1 MNRKTKLK
9 TYKRVNLTKEGYKIL
24 RKHKTIQKKS
34 MMKIVDELIKQLNKN
49 EELANIAAM
58 ISHS

>member
-49 EELANIAAM
+49 V
-58 ISHS
+58 